1 MDALR
6 FAALQNQWLAL
17 SCEQHPI
24 RAAGLGI
31 DAFGETLG
39 DFEEGSVRS
48 FHQRYLDI
56 LRDLEG
62 VHLDDLPQRRRHDLL
77 MLRADAGR
85 QCLLHDLQPHR
96 RAPYIYPER
105 VGQALH
111 LLLGAESRPTHV
123 TAERVLNCLEQVPG
137 LFSAAMDNLVAE
149 DVPAE
154 WCKMG
159 LSSTE
164 GLLRFLQDNLGQLAS
179 SPGLDV
185 PRFEDALAKAGGAAG
200 DFRSFLSDME
210 GSCGG
215 VFAAGPE
222 HVESMLEQFHLL
234 PDVDCGALYR
244 FGEDKVAEYEELMH
258 RYAGMIAPGED
269 WRVALEQLKDDHPD
283 PADLLS
289 AYQEARDAALHHVL
303 EHQLI
308 TVPDGQDCAVAETPS
323 YLRSSIPLG
332 VMNVTPPFA
341 KDDFS
346 RLLITPIDVTG
357 DPDSYRD
364 HLREQNYGFIR
375 SITFHEIYPGHHLQS
390 VLHKQ
395 VAGPIRKTFRSPLFV
410 EGWGL
415 YTEDLMEET
424 GFLDTPALKFFQA
437 RNALWR
443 ALRII
448 IDVGLH
454 TGEMGAD
461 EAASL
466 LSERVGQGSHMARGE
481 VLRYTRHDNATYQS
495 CYMYGKTMIMEL
507 REKYR
512 EALGPAFTLRGF
524 HDQLCA
530 HGSPPV
536 SLVEE
541 ILLGDVNQSDR
552 EGE

>member
-17 SCEQHPI
+17 SCEQNPI
-24 RAAGLGI
+24 NAAGLGI
-31 DAFGETLG
+31 DAFGEALG
-39 DFEEGSVRS
+39 DFQDGSVRS
-48 FHQRYLDI
+48 FHQRSLDI
-56 LRDLEG
+56 LRDLQL
-62 VHLDDLPQRRRHDLL
+62 VDLDDLPQRMRHDLL
-77 MLRADAGR
+77 MLQADARR
-85 QCLLHDLQPHR
+85 QCLLHDLEPHR

-105 VGQALH
+105 VGQALQ
-111 LLLGAESRPTHV
+111 LLLGVESRPTDV
-123 TAERVLNCLEQVPG
+123 TGELIVNCLEQVPG
-137 LFSAAMDNLVAE
+137 LFASAMDNLVAD

-154 WCKMG
+154 WCTMG
-159 LSSTE
+159 LSSAE
-164 GLLRFLQDNLGQLAS
+164 GLLRFLQDNLGRLAS
-179 SPGLDV
+179 SSGLGTS
-185 PRFEDALAKAGGAAG
+185 RFENALAKAERAAG

-215 VFAAGPE
+215 SFAAGPGNM
-222 HVESMLEQFHLL
+222 ESMLEQFHLL
-234 PDVDCGALYR
+234 PDVDCRVLYR

-258 RYAGMIAPGED
+258 RYAEMIAPGED
-269 WRVALEQLKDDHPD
+269 WRVALEQLKDDHPA

-289 AYQEARDAALHHVL
+289 AYQEARDAALHHIL

-308 TVPDGQDCAVAETPS
+308 TVPDGQECAVAETPS

-341 KDDFS
+341 RDNFS
-346 RLLITPIDVTG
+346 RLLITPIDVNG
-357 DPDSYRD
+357 DPDNYRD

-390 VLHKQ
+390 VLHKR
-395 VAGPIRKTFRSPLFV
+395 VAGPIRKKFRSPLFV

-454 TGEMGAD
+454 TGEMSAD

-466 LSERVGQGSHMARGE
+466 LSERVGQGSHMAKGE
-481 VLRYTRHDNATYQS
+481 VLRYTRHDNPTYQS
-495 CYMYGKTMIMEL
+495 CYMYGKTMIMDL

-512 EALGPAFTLRGF
+512 KALGPAFTLRGF

-536 SLVEE
+536 SLVEQ
-541 ILLGDVNQSDR
+541 ILLTEDVNQGNR
-552 EGE
+552 GE